1 MLSDKFGFFPPLFI
15 KCYCKEFDL
24 TKKGLK
30 KKKKKADNVCVLTP
44 LNPFE

>member
-30 KKKKKADNVCVLTP
+30 KKKKKRQTMFVY
-44 LNPFE
+44 